1 MTHPKEQLTVEQLE
15 QIAHCLENG
24 RQCDEEGVMTAV
36 PRQAAY
42 EAAQYL
48 RSAALSALAPVSVPE
63 GKPVAWREVIDSTLF
78 SYAACFIDLRRMPK
92 EFLDGWNKAVKEIGE
107 LIQAETHGIPDV
119 LYTSAAP
126 TVSQGEGGWMPIE
139 SAPKDGSTI
148 LAMLEDGQD
157 TGMVYTIE
165 WRDEMAKEEIKDGKG
180 IGWRHSWD
188 SYMFSGFD
196 APKYWMPLPS
206 PPLEAKREGG
216 EG

>member
-1 MTHPKEQLTVEQLE
+1 
-15 QIAHCLENG
+15 
-24 RQCDEEGVMTAV
+24 MTAV

-139 SAPKDGSTI
+139 SAPKDGSWF
-148 LAMLEDGQD
+148 LAVSKWGRIRMVRWADYEGDRYPINDEEKMWD
-157 TGMVYTIE
+157 TQPVAY
-165 WRDEMAKEEIKDGKG
+165 
-180 IGWRHSWD
+180 
-188 SYMFSGFD
+188 
-196 APKYWMPLPS
+196 MPLPT
-206 PPLEAKREGG
+206 PPLEAKREGS
-216 EG
+216 